1 MGKMGC
7 KLFLEKVKNDG
18 REGFFSTTM
27 LGSTSLIGFFYSRH
41 QDREPT
47 FFQGYEKEMTL

>member
-1 MGKMGC
+1 MDKMGC

-27 LGSTSLIGFFYSRH
+27 LGSTSLIVFFYSRH